1 MGDTVATATSQ
12 ERRERLLAEFQA
24 WWKEHLATSDKTA
37 AKQRAIGE
45 AKDLLAEKAKVW
57 RSSTAEYRYQRD
69 FWDAV
74 DALLK
79 AEAL

>member
-45 AKDLLAEKAKVW
+45 AKDWVW
-57 RSSTAEYRYQRD
+57 RAAQRPGD
-69 FWDAV
+69 SIPATL
-74 DALLK
+74 ALGSNDGTV
-79 AEAL
+79 AA